1 MAGGITVTH
10 PDTIIYTG
18 NVNRI
23 VIVDGN
29 GVQHDVRQVYWCPD
43 GIEAKLVWPALS
55 KTLVAGTQFVSFEF
69 IPTEDITLDHIGIF
83 TSDAYTGTTV
93 NFAIYHESGLVV
105 AKTNADTA
113 QSTEEKYSLT
123 GQRRIVAV
131 NGILKRGLKYY
142 IQYTD
147 QNGNTIHPA
156 YFQNSQSSET
166 GETGKYKVFTHGQV
180 QNKYVADLSST
191 HDYKGIITNYFS
203 LFDFAQGDFFIWGG
217 DSTLNSNYCYIRSS
231 LGTTEGYVFKGAIGT
246 SSSDYTNYTD
256 ADLQQILNWSTSSEF
271 IWWRGDAN
279 LSKTITHGYVYVKTT
294 DTSNIVNVALP
305 AHVDWKSDSNNMC
318 YLLNALKQ
326 NSSVIV
332 IENKTYSI
340 TVGTI
345 CSMKT
350 GYTIDES
357 FDPANPLQEKPSSPT
372 ANHIYCVYEQWN
384 NYNEAWL
391 YTTDGTT
398 DTWTR
403 INGESY
409 KDVMSCADFASLLT
423 EVGSGSDFI
432 SSSYSTDYISEGLR
446 SASVEQDTKKFY
458 LEINGVEK

>member
-1 MAGGITVTH
+1 MLDKFLFGNKQIPEMYFGNIPVAK
-10 PDTIIYTG
+10 IYFGTTL
-18 NVNRI
+18 I
-23 VIVDGN
+23 
-29 GVQHDVRQVYWCPD
+29 W
-43 GIEAKLVWPALS
+43 EKLV
-55 KTLVAGTQFVSFEF
+55 KQLVAGTQFVSFEF

-83 TSDAYTGTTV
+83 TSDAYTGTTI

-105 AKTNADTA
+105 AKTNADSA

-123 GQRRIVAV
+123 GQRRIVTV

-156 YFQNSQSSET
+156 YFQDSQSSET

-180 QNKYVADLSST
+180 QNKSVADLSNVNNYRGT
-191 HDYKGIITNYFS
+191 ITDYFS
-203 LFDFAQGDFFIWGG
+203 LFNFAQGDFFIWSG
-217 DSTLNSNYCYIRSS
+217 DNTLTSNYCYVRSS
-231 LGTTEGYVFKGAIGT
+231 LGTTEGYVFKGAIGS

-256 ADLQQILNWSTSSEF
+256 EDLQQILNWPTSSEF
-271 IWWRGDAN
+271 IWWRGNAS
-279 LSKTITHGYVYVKTT
+279 LSKSITHGYVYVKTVNTT
-294 DTSNIVNVALP
+294 DIAQVALP
-305 AHVDWKSDSNNMC
+305 AFVDWKSDSNNMC

-326 NSSVIV
+326 NTRVIV
-332 IENKTYSI
+332 TESKTYGI

-357 FDPANPLQEKPSSPT
+357 FDPTNPLQERPSSPT
-372 ANHIYCVYEQWN
+372 ANHIYCIYERWN
-384 NYNEAWL
+384 NLNEAYL

-398 DTWTR
+398 DTWTKMDADH
-403 INGESY
+403 Y
-409 KDVMSCADFASLLT
+409 ATALDCADFTTLLT
-423 EVGSGSDFI
+423 EVGSGADFI

-446 SASVEQDTKKFY
+446 NASIESDTKKFY